1 MEEMTTRGNNKGEI
15 ITAVSETFHANIRQ
29 VSSYLVD
36 HLVATFSDEV
46 GGSMQELVSYLKDSI
61 TNIEKCANQIV
72 AMEKE
77 T

>member
-1 MEEMTTRGNNKGEI
+1 MATRGKNKGEI

-46 GGSMQELVSYLKDSI
+46 GGSVQELVSYLKDSI

-72 AMEKE
+72 AMEE
-77 T
+77 EI